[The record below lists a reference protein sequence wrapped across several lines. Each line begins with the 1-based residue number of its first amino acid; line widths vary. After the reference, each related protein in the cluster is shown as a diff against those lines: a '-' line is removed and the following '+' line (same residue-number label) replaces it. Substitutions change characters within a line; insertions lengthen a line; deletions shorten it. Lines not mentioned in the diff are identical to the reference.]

1 MSIGNKQKSDPSWKD
16 RSDISKIN
24 YFFKRFMTFS
34 QKRKSSKKQNRKLYI
49 DDETTIIVTKQLWQ

>member
-1 MSIGNKQKSDPSWKD
+1 MIWQIKIGKKNDKKLKLEKNEEKGMSIGNKQKSDPSWKD

-34 QKRKSSKKQNRKLYI
+34 K
-49 DDETTIIVTKQLWQ
+49 